1 MAKIEKM
8 GHLLGKNLNFKKMKR
23 KGSHTVFDP
32 MPISE
37 GVSKNSG
44 NLPDPGKILR
54 LGFTRNIALMNAS

>member
-8 GHLLGKNLNFKKMKR
+8 GHLLGKNLNFKKMKK

-44 NLPDPGKILR
+44 NLPDY
-54 LGFTRNIALMNAS
+54 